1 MAEETEKSAPRGK
14 EIEVRGRDG
23 KVAGKLRLDGHL
35 FDTEV
40 NGAVLHQAFVRQMAN
55 QRQGTSS
62 TKTRTEVQGGGRK
75 PYRQKGTGRA
85 RQGSIRAPHYAGGG
99 IVFGPKPRKYT
110 QDMPRK
116 QRRLALRSALS
127 VKNQENRLVVVE
139 NLEFEVPRTREF
151 VNLLADSGVQGSVLV
166 VLENHNINAEKSA
179 RNLVGVKVILSRNLN
194 VRDLLN
200 HDWLLMTRA
209 AVDQV
214 GEVLV

>member
-1 MAEETEKSAPRGK
+1 MSETTRPGTEV
-14 EIEVRGRDG
+14 EVRGRDG
-23 KVAGKLRLDGHL
+23 KPSGKLRLDGHL
-35 FDTEV
+35 FEAEV

-62 TKTRTEVQGGGRK
+62 TRTRTEVQGGGRK

-127 VKNQENRLVVVE
+127 VKNQEGRLIVVE
-139 NLEFEVPRTREF
+139 NLEFEAPKTREF
-151 VNLLADSGVQGSVLV
+151 VNLLADTGIIGSVLV
-166 VLENHNINAEKSA
+166 VIENHNVNAEKSA
-179 RNLVGVKVILSRNLN
+179 RNLYGVKMILSRNLN
-194 VRDLLN
+194 VRDLLS

-209 AVDQV
+209 AVEQV
-214 GEVLV
+214 GEVLI